1 MASEKT
7 DSTSPSSEV
16 QNKSDGKNMDLQ
28 KVIALIE
35 TNNIEFVRIELCDMY
50 GISRSKIV
58 PSRHFPRTITSGTA
72 FSLGAFAWDPVC
84 SLIPGT
90 GLLEEVGYCDMMT
103 HPDLD
108 TFRVIPW
115 LENTARVLVDSSFK
129 GLPVAQDPRHIA
141 RTQLEK
147 LESMN
152 LSLFSAHEYEFYVQE
167 KDGNMLFDFGGESL
181 TVTSTAHSGLVYKL
195 MRELTRVG
203 IDIETFHSE
212 DGAGQLEVTFRPSFG
227 LKAADNA
234 HTFKTSVKEICQSQG
249 YTASFMSKPFSGVVG
264 SSCHFCHSLWDL
276 EGRESRLYDEESEWK
291 LSETGQHWIAG
302 LLEHAPAIALL
313 CAPTIN
319 CLKRFQPETFAP
331 INATWGVDN
340 RTAAIRLKVDGSRGT
355 YIENRMGASASN
367 PYLLLAATVAAGI
380 DGIERKLK
388 LPEPMKDSA
397 YNPKLVP
404 NNVKKL
410 PTTLP
415 EAIQNFVA
423 DDLMYETFG
432 ADFIKTF
439 VALKQH
445 EMKRELD
452 AKAKNKRDWEFDF
465 FFKLL

>member
-1 MASEKT
+1 MTTIEN
-7 DSTSPSSEV
+7 DLVEI
-16 QNKSDGKNMDLQ
+16 DMDIK

-35 TNNIEFVRIELCDMY
+35 TSNIEFVRIELCDMY

-58 PSRHFPRTITSGTA
+58 PARHFPRTITAGTA

-90 GLLEEVGYCDMMT
+90 GLLEEVGYCDMT
-103 HPDLD
+103 IHPDLD

-115 LENTARVLVDSSFK
+115 LENTARVLVDSTFQ
-129 GLPVAQDPRHIA
+129 GAPVVQDPRHIA
-141 RTQLEK
+141 RTQLDK
-147 LESMN
+147 LERMG
-152 LSLFSAHEYEFYVQE
+152 LSLFSAHEYEFYVRE
-167 KDGNMLFDFGGESL
+167 KSGKMLSDFGGESL
-181 TVTSTAHSGLVYKL
+181 TITSSEHSTLVYKL

-234 HTFKTSVKEICQSQG
+234 HTFRTSVKEICQSQG
-249 YTASFMSKPFSGVVG
+249 YTASFMSKPFEGVVG

-276 EGRESRLYDEESEWK
+276 EGRQTQLYDEESKWQ
-291 LSETGQHWIAG
+291 LSEVGQYWIAG
-302 LLEHAPAIALL
+302 LLEHAPSIALL

-331 INATWGVDN
+331 VNATWGVDN
-340 RTAAIRLKVDGSRGT
+340 RTAAIRLKVDGSGGT

-388 LPEPMKDSA
+388 LPEPMANSA

-423 DDLMYETFG
+423 DDLMFETFG

-445 EMKRELD
+445 EMKRELE
-452 AKAKNKRDWEFDF
+452 AKGKGKSKDWEMDF
-465 FFKLL
+465 FFKIL